1 MKYEHFSNDQLRMS
15 ELYTRLCGWMDGV
28 GWYQDDRVLSAI
40 ESLFLAHPRSI
51 LELCCGTGKLLDR
64 LSTAFPAAEIV
75 GVDISSGMVRAA
87 RERIQSRNMV
97 TVREA
102 DWMYDLVTEGAGAYD
117 VIIVKNALHL
127 LDDAETR
134 LRELSQLT
142 HQHTELIIV
151 ETISPTSAANA
162 FIRKL
167 FRNVGD
173 SDLKRSFFTEL
184 TLAKLL
190 RQSGWVRDIARP
202 ILVEQSIDVADW
214 LSRKCSSE
222 EARARAV
229 DNLVRASANKNVRTA
244 MKFDSPMGTAPDHM
258 LRLQY
263 VSRYHWHPVETEK
276 AALDR
281 DQPVQLELM

>member
-1 MKYEHFSNDQLRMS
+1 MKYEHFNNDQLRMS

-28 GWYQDDRVLSAI
+28 RWYQDDRVFSAI
-40 ESLFLAHPRSI
+40 KSLIPAHPRTI
-51 LELCCGTGKLLDR
+51 LELCCGTGKLLDQ
-64 LSTAFPAAEIV
+64 LSTAFPAAQIA

-87 RERIQSRNMV
+87 RERTQSRNMV
-97 TVREA
+97 TVLVG
-102 DWMYDLVTEGAGAYD
+102 DWMYDLVTEGADAYD
-117 VIIVKNALHL
+117 VIVVKNALHL

-142 HQHTELIIV
+142 HQRTELIIV

-167 FRNVGD
+167 FRNVDD
-173 SDLKRSFFTEL
+173 SDLKRSFFTEP

-202 ILVEQSIDVADW
+202 ILVEQSIDIADW
-214 LSRKCSSE
+214 LSRKSSSE
-222 EARARAV
+222 DARARAV
-229 DNLVRASANKNVRTA
+229 DDLVRASANKSVRTA
-244 MKFDSPMGTAPDHM
+244 MKFDNPGGAVPNHM

-263 VSRYHWHPVETEK
+263 ISRYHWHPVETDE
-276 AALDR
+276 AALNS
-281 DQPVQLELM
+281 DQAVQLELV